1 MKQIKRIMIVVLALV
16 LAVSLSLTAFAATAS
31 QDGLELSV
39 TTDKTSYSATEQ
51 VTVTVTVKNTN
62 AFAVSNVAVESNVPD
77 GYKPADGYSSTKNIA
92 TLGAGETATLTVV
105 YVPQSSGQPSGPS
118 YPTYPPYPWYSGN
131 TSNTS
136 DAEETEEVVEI
147 DQPTEGNTNVF
158 EEVTV
163 TAKCNI
169 GFWVLT
175 AVVSAGALIAV
186 LAGKKRLKKTMS
198 IMLCIAMVGT
208 LAAVLPVEANAA
220 VMPIEAGGTKN
231 LSADTTITVDGK
243 SVSIYAKVTWNKETV
258 FCNISF
264 VDDDLTIN
272 TQTVEQG
279 GLVSRISDPEKEG
292 YTFTGWI
299 DQEGY
304 IFEFDESVE
313 KDLVLYADW
322 VETLPS
328 SPEDIQELLN
338 PVVPGTTSTH
348 IEGSPITDVT
358 VSYDLFGLGTVSIEP
373 VYSGPLNQIPGLLGY
388 PMEIN
393 ALGNDVINATIS
405 FAYDPASLG
414 ENSPYDLG
422 IVWYDEENNIV
433 TLLDNT
439 VVDTSA
445 CTISVITNHF
455 SNYAVIL
462 RNVWDQMWNTQL
474 PAIRTEVMP
483 YYNVIMA
490 IDCSGSMS
498 GSKMQKSI
506 EAAQNLID
514 ILADDDIISVISF
527 ADYSKELIK
536 QAKIV
541 STSDTGEIIDN
552 RQQIKD
558 TIAKIRASG
567 GTDIEDALW
576 KCIDNNIIDSQYQSF
591 VILISDGQSSVSDNV
606 LAQLK
611 ANGQKVISV
620 GIGYDVDAYLMQRI
634 ADSTDG
640 SYMFCENATDLMD
653 AFVDLQNAYIGST
666 TDSDGDGLSDL
677 VETTGMR
684 DQYGNIWRTDPNTP
698 DTDNDGYNDLEEMGK
713 YNPFA
718 LHPYFMR
725 VSRPDLYTVKSDEA
739 YLLMPDGYSID
750 YGNNR
755 ISLVTFVTD
764 GGYRTAPDL
773 FTPMEEDG
781 IPKEYIYSKPQNLK
795 VELIQIP
802 EGFTIESIETVE
814 EGTHGFAT
822 YYKTTAVLSYTHTTD
837 LDSVTWRVTADN
849 CSEWTGMHSI
859 GIMVKYGEANQ
870 NVHENNVKDKLLKNN
885 QLDEAQKNLK
895 IAAQQIYQS
904 LYHQVSTHK
913 EQLAKKEQDAYAEIK
928 ERLTLAYPER
938 DKTIK
943 RQVYEAVAKAVYNV
957 LESSKESVIE
967 KYETDPNK
975 LSEQVCKQILAGL
988 KEIDE
993 IVEVDNNRYRVKG
1006 PLWCINNLGASVL
1019 TVTLPDGYQQG
1030 LIWQNIHDEDG
1041 KIAENAQQALAKY
1054 CSALAQLNNDVWKEF
1069 MAYYLSDASKLIG
1082 FDVDKKSTQEVL
1094 DYIEKTIK
1102 ALSDK
1107 EAANELLEEI
1117 GKEIGDKVGK
1127 DIVEKLKSKT
1137 GWFSGDNKFAS
1148 FVENTIYETDSN
1160 GKKLSPN
1167 GKNIIKV
1174 AKKYNEIIKYG
1185 KGVFGEDGTF
1195 AKLRNAYFDFLDDP
1209 NNDSLERKLLAV
1221 YEQFNTSFNDLEKDI
1236 SKELNLS

>member
-39 TTDKTSYSATEQ
+39 TTDKTSYTATEQ
-51 VTVTVTVKNTN
+51 VTVTVTVKNAN

-105 YVPQSSGQPSGPS
+105 YVPQNSGQPSGPS

-131 TSNTS
+131 TSNTG

-158 EEVTV
+158 EDVTV
-163 TAKCNI
+163 TAKRNV
-169 GFWVLT
+169 GLWVLI

-208 LAAVLPVEANAA
+208 LATVLPVEVNAA

-258 FCNISF
+258 YCNISF

-304 IFEFDESVE
+304 IFEFDESIE

-698 DTDNDGYNDLEEMGK
+698 DTDNDGYNDLQEMGE

-814 EGTHGFAT
+814 EGNHGFAT

-849 CSEWTGMHSI
+849 CSEWTGVYSI
-859 GIMVKYGEANQ
+859 GAKVKYLEQ
-870 NVHENNVKDKLLKNN
+870 TYPIYKNVISKAKAESDKFNAIEENLKNTAQKIYQELYNEVFDENNAKATRSLDDVKNYLVPSISG
-885 QLDEAQKNLK
+885 QKVPDGV
-895 IAAQQIYQS
+895 YQ
-904 LYHQVSTHK
+904 
-913 EQLAKKEQDAYAEIK
+913 
-928 ERLTLAYPER
+928 
-938 DKTIK
+938 
-943 RQVYEAVAKAVYNV
+943 AVAQAIIDV
-957 LESSKESVIE
+957 LDGGSKID
-967 KYETDPNK
+967 KYETDSKK
-975 LSEQVCKQILAGL
+975 LADQIFKQVKAGIVNI
-988 KEIDE
+988 EDGTTVRIDNQTYWLSGPIWVQNNFGIA
-993 IVEVDNNRYRVKG
+993 IVHVSWGRGSAD
-1006 PLWCINNLGASVL
+1006 
-1019 TVTLPDGYQQG
+1019 
-1030 LIWQNIHDEDG
+1030 LIWQNVVGTD
-1041 KIAENAQQALAKY
+1041 NASKDAAVQALSEYCAMLAK
-1054 CSALAQLNNDVWKEF
+1054 LNNDVWKDF
-1069 MAYYLSDASKLIG
+1069 VSYYLSDTSKLMG
-1082 FDVDKKSTQEVL
+1082 FDTKKESIDKVL
-1094 DYIEKTIK
+1094 NYIEKTFK
-1102 ALSDK
+1102 ALNNKDD
-1107 EAANELLEEI
+1107 ANELLEDMKGEI
-1117 GKEIGDKVGK
+1117 A
-1127 DIVEKLKSKT
+1127 EKLKSDS
-1137 GWFSGDNKFAS
+1137 GWFGLGKNQFSA
-1148 FVENTIYETDSN
+1148 FVESSLPKGES
-1160 GKKLSPN
+1160 
-1167 GKNIIKV
+1167 IIKV
-1174 AKKYNEIIKYG
+1174 ARRYMELKDNKFQKLYQAYTEYCVDPKNMTLEQKLSKLYDEFNSSFKKLENE
-1185 KGVFGEDGTF
+1185 
-1195 AKLRNAYFDFLDDP
+1195 
-1209 NNDSLERKLLAV
+1209 
-1221 YEQFNTSFNDLEKDI
+1221 I
-1236 SKELNLS
+1236 SKELSIS